1 MKWFRNLRI
10 SVKLISAFLV
20 IAFIA
25 GGLGIYGITTMMQ
38 SNEQNSQLFS
48 DHGNSQGYLGYVST
62 EFQKQRS
69 MYRDAVIDRDF
80 AAAEAK
86 IAAIEESDKVLQDY
100 LAKYKATCDTEEEQ
114 NLYNMLEKAL
124 DSYFEIRG
132 RIIDPLHKADYDAA
146 YAVMREDGASQIIA
160 DAQSAVDNAVA
171 RNVQIADLQMQEFEG
186 RTNQAILIMVV
197 LSAAAV
203 LLAVLLGILVS
214 RSISK
219 PIRQLSG
226 VADQLAAG
234 DVNVAQIDLEQK
246 DEVGKLYASFRRILA
261 AIQALVTDANLLTDA
276 AVHGQLSTRADADKH
291 QGEYRRIVEGVNHT
305 LDAVI
310 EPISESTRVLK
321 EMSKGNL
328 GVNVTGD
335 YQGDH
340 AVIKDALND
349 TINTIKG
356 YIDEIAY
363 VLSEV
368 AKGDLLVDI
377 RSEYRGD
384 FVELKNSINTIIGS
398 LNGVLGDIN
407 TAAEQVAAGSRQ
419 VSDGNQ
425 EISQGATEQA
435 ASIEELSASIT
446 QIAEQIRQSAA
457 NTATATDLA
466 DKSKRA
472 ADTGNDKMMGMLKS
486 MQEINESSSSISKII
501 KVIDDIA
508 FQTNILALNAAVEAA
523 RAGAH
528 GKGFAVVAEEV
539 RNLAARSAN
548 AAKETTTLIEGSIRK
563 VEAGTQIA
571 NDTALALSSIVEG
584 SDRSLALLAQI
595 SVASSEQATGIAQIN
610 RGIEQLSAVVQTN
623 SATAEE
629 GAAASEELSS
639 QAELLKS
646 MIGNFRL
653 KGIDQEET
661 FRPAEEYTA
670 KPEGAGKASPRIIL
684 SDNDFGKY

>member
-10 SVKLISAFLV
+10 SAKLISTFLV
-20 IAFIA
+20 IALFA
-25 GGLGIYGITTMMQ
+25 GGVGIYGVVSLTETSKQ
-38 SNEQNSQLFS
+38 SADLFENY
-48 DHGNSQGYLGYVST
+48 GNSQGYLSYVST

-69 MYRDAVIDRDF
+69 MYRDILLDMDF
-80 AAAEAK
+80 NTTAAK
-86 IAAIEESDKVLQDY
+86 LAAFEESDKILLDNLAKFQATCTFTQEQQDY
-100 LAKYKATCDTEEEQ
+100 DKLNTALQ
-114 NLYNMLEKAL
+114 N
-124 DSYFEIRG
+124 YFEVRG
-132 RIIDPLHKADYDAA
+132 RILDPVQEADYKAA
-146 YAVMREDGASQIIA
+146 LAVMREDTSAQIVA
-160 DAQSAVDNAVA
+160 DAQMAVDEAVA
-171 RNVQIADLQMQEFEG
+171 HNVTAAAEHLKGQTD
-186 RTNQAILIMVV
+186 RTNSAILIMIGLVAV
-197 LSAAAV
+197 AV
-203 LLAVLLGILVS
+203 LLAVLLGITIARIIS
-214 RSISK
+214 R
-219 PIRQLSG
+219 PIRRLSE

-234 DVNVAQIDLEQK
+234 DMNVKHIELEQK
-246 DEVGKLYASFRRILA
+246 DEVGKLFASFRRILA
-261 AIQALVTDANLLTDA
+261 AVQGLVADANMLTEA
-276 AVHGQLSTRADADKH
+276 AVHGQLSTRADASRH
-291 QGEYRRIVEGVNHT
+291 EGEYRAIIEGVNHT

-310 EPISESTRVLK
+310 EPIKEATDVLQQ
-321 EMSKGNL
+321 MSRGNL
-328 GVNVTGD
+328 GANMMGE

-340 AVIKDALND
+340 AVIKEALND

-356 YIDEIAY
+356 YIDEIAF

-368 AKGDLLVDI
+368 AQGDLLVEINAD
-377 RSEYRGD
+377 YRGD
-384 FVELKNSINTIIGS
+384 FVQLKDSINTIISS
-398 LNGVLGDIN
+398 LNSILADIN
-407 TAAEQVAAGSRQ
+407 IAAEQVAAGSRQ

-457 NTATATDLA
+457 NTAMATDLA
-466 DKSKRA
+466 DKSKHA
-472 ADTGNDKMMGMLKS
+472 ADEGNAKMKNMLNS
-486 MQEINESSSSISKII
+486 MQEINESSSSISRII
-501 KVIDDIA
+501 RVIDDIA

-548 AAKETTTLIEGSIRK
+548 AAKETTALIEGSIHK

-584 SDRSLALLAQI
+584 SERSLSLLGSI
-595 SVASSEQATGIAQIN
+595 SVASNEQATGIAQIN
-610 RGIEQLSAVVQTN
+610 RGIEQLSTVVQTN

-653 KGIDQEET
+653 KSGQKDEQVRFVGDET
-661 FRPAEEYTA
+661 AARQDMGRT
-670 KPEGAGKASPRIIL
+670 KPRIVL
-684 SDNDFGKY
+684 NDNDFGKY